1 MSSTS
6 TSEGLIQPEEPE
18 HTYRLSQES
27 PIAPEG
33 IQPPPPVKKYVSKK
47 PPKPNTSNFVALIG
61 FNVLVFLTSV
71 CVMTLELTASRLIG
85 KHVGSSLYTWTS
97 VIGVVLAGITL
108 GNWLG
113 GWLAD
118 RFDRGRSL
126 AWMYLLASLS
136 CGSVLWLDQ
145 LVGSIPRPESLSW
158 PAWVLT
164 VVALIF
170 LLPALALGATSPLVA
185 SMALDRSSKT
195 GSTVGNVYAWG
206 ALGSIVGT
214 FLTGF
219 YLIDVWGTRSIIGLT
234 ASMLAIMA
242 VIVVG
247 TRQVFRTAVVLGWLQ
262 LLGWML
268 LFATSQTNALASAG
282 NALGKCLSLAQ
293 SEQEA
298 ALTQDQW
305 MTYGGLVGEKFHEI
319 GLILRLRD
327 DPLHKYHDESN
338 YSDILVSD
346 TLLNGKALKMLRLD
360 KLIHSYYD
368 PDDPTSLHYDYEKV
382 YAAVTKKV
390 ATPSNPVP
398 LVLPLNGLFDATVTN
413 QELPEGVVLD
423 EPSHSLRIERPSNE
437 VFTRLLAL
445 APEASYWKAV
455 EQLHLETNKSFWGGF
470 SSVSLTSLPEGVVI
484 PDDFESTIRHDETLQ
499 VLIAYQPLSK
509 RDRDRLIAITP
520 SAAWHQ
526 SITTLS
532 RESRRSTAC
541 FFGGGGFI
549 FPRWFLQEFPGSTRI
564 DVAELDPAV
573 HRAVQE
579 EMGLTPELETRI
591 HTTIGDARNFVDD
604 QLRANGQRRSRGETP
619 ITYDFIYA
627 AAFNDFSIPWHLTTR
642 EFLQKTH
649 ELLSDKG
656 VFQANIIDIY
666 PRTEYPGTLVGI
678 AEAEYSGRLP
688 IGVLLDDV
696 RRDKLVPAAKPF
708 VPLEV
713 MELVANRYR
722 LQVPRTLT
730 SAEEQKL
737 LKVTWPL
744 VKKPTEFDVAKGF
757 QPEINVTDEKEGWA
771 KAISE
776 LAQQSQKRMPYVG
789 EIPAQLEASGGKLE
803 GWVPAIPPFEFVE
816 IYRISGDRHLL
827 GFRGIVSDDAAQ
839 RLIQLDPQNKAW
851 SEAVLTSA
859 RRSRVSGGGRF
870 MGRYVATAAKVF
882 PNIYLFSTSYQ
893 QPNANRDTF
902 VMVCSRQPIDLK
914 SLDDTGDWTGG
925 PFASL
930 QTEPGQSEPTL
941 SGQMN
946 AVLALA
952 EGKTLTDDFAP
963 VDNLLVPVFMS
974 QE

>member
-1 MSSTS
+1 MSSS
-6 TSEGLIQPEEPE
+6 SISEGSAPQEEPE
-18 HTYRLSQES
+18 QTYRLAQES

-47 PPKPNTSNFVALIG
+47 PPKPTTSNLVALIG
-61 FNVLVFLTSV
+61 FNLLVFITSV

-145 LVGSIPRPESLSW
+145 LVANIPRPDSLSW

-164 VVALIF
+164 LVALIF
-170 LLPALALGATSPLVA
+170 LLPALALGTTSPLVA

-234 ASMLAIMA
+234 AVTLALLA

-262 LLGWML
+262 LLGWMM
-268 LFATSQTNALASAG
+268 LFATSQSNVLASAG
-282 NALGKCLSLAQ
+282 YAMGQCLSLAQ
-293 SEQEA
+293 SQQVAAETQEK
-298 ALTQDQW
+298 W
-305 MTYGGLVGEKFHEI
+305 KTYGGQIGDKFHEI

-327 DPLHKYHDESN
+327 DPLNQYHDESN

-346 TLLNGKALKMLRLD
+346 TVLNDKTIKMLRLD

-368 PDDPTSLHYDYEKV
+368 PDDPTSLHYEYEKV

-390 ATPSNPVP
+390 AAPSNLEP
-398 LVLPLNGLFDATVTN
+398 LVLPLNGLSGVTVTN
-413 QELPEGVVLD
+413 QDLPDGVVLD
-423 EPSHSLRIERPSNE
+423 ETNQSLRIERPSNE

-455 EQLHLETNKSFWGGF
+455 EQLQLETSKRLWGGF
-470 SSVSLTSLPEGVVI
+470 SSVSLTTLPEGVVI
-484 PDDFESTIRHDETLQ
+484 PDDFGSTIRHDESLQ

-509 RDRDRLIAITP
+509 DDRDRLIANTR
-520 SAAWHQ
+520 SAVWHQ
-526 SITTLS
+526 AIAKLS

-573 HRAVQE
+573 HQAVKA

-604 QLRANGQRRSRGETP
+604 LLRANGQRRSRGETP
-619 ITYDFIYA
+619 VNYDFVYA
-627 AAFNDFSIPWHLTTR
+627 DAFNDFSIPWHLTTR
-642 EFLQKTH
+642 EFLQKTN
-649 ELLSDKG
+649 ELMSDRG

-666 PRTEYPGTLVGI
+666 PRTEYPGTSVGV

-688 IGVLLDDV
+688 MGVLLDDT

-708 VPLEV
+708 APLEV
-713 MELVANRYR
+713 MELVSNRYR
-722 LQVPRTLT
+722 LRVPRTLT
-730 SAEEQKL
+730 PTEEQKL
-737 LKVTWPL
+737 LTVTWPPL
-744 VKKPTEFDVAKGF
+744 KKRTDFDVSKGF

-776 LAQQSQKRMPYVG
+776 LAKQSQKRMPYVG
-789 EIPAQLEASGGKLE
+789 TIPEQLEASGGKLE
-803 GWVPAIPPFEFVE
+803 GWVPAVSPFEFVE
-816 IYRISGDRHLL
+816 VYRIGGDRHIL
-827 GFRGIVSDDAAQ
+827 GFRGIVSEDAAQ
-839 RLIQLDPQNKAW
+839 KLIQLDPSNKTW
-851 SEAVLTSA
+851 SEAVTTAA
-859 RRSRVSGGGRF
+859 RRSRVSSPGRF
-870 MGRYVATAAKVF
+870 MGRYVATAAMVF
-882 PNIYLFSTSYQ
+882 PNIYLFSTSFQ
-893 QPNANRDTF
+893 QPDASRDTF

-914 SLDDTGDWTGG
+914 SLDDTGEWTGG

-930 QTEPGQSEPTL
+930 QTEPGRSEPTL
-941 SGQMN
+941 SGQMS

-952 EGKTLTDDFAP
+952 EGQILTDDFAP